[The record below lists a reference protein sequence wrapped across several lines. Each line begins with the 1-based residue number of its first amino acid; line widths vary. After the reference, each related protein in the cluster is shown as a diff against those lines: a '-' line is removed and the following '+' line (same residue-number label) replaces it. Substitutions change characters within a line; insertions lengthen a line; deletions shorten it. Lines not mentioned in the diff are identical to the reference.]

1 MEAQRTTFAFQ
12 RPQSTISTRTAFS
25 TEDWYMALSTN
36 CRLTLLTKIYK
47 TKMRLVPSA
56 MSTHVA
62 QCWWCP
68 LGMTVHLNGPRSI
81 MDIWW
86 LLTTPTK
93 TKKNSSVLIE
103 IRSSSLAL
111 RQTRMTPCRCTLSK
125 AHAEEICRVV
135 HMFQVESWLALC
147 SPSERKTGLHF
158 ISTRALEKRN
168 AVYLRK

>member
-12 RPQSTISTRTAFS
+12 KPQSTISTRTAFS

-56 MSTHVA
+56 MSSHVA

-68 LGMTVHLNGPRSI
+68 LGMTVHLDGPRSI
-81 MDIWW
+81 MGIWW

-103 IRSSSLAL
+103 IRSSSLAP
-111 RQTRMTPCRCTLSK
+111 RQTRMAPWCTLSN
-125 AHAEEICRVV
+125 AHVEEICRVV
-135 HMFQVESWLALC
+135 HMFQVESWLALFA
-147 SPSERKTGLHF
+147 PSERKNGPHC
-158 ISTRALEKRN
+158 ISTRAL
-168 AVYLRK
+168 RKKKIC